1 MSRALVIIYNDAD
14 RARAA
19 KWCQAAPHG
28 MRVEFKE
35 AQRSTEQNAR
45 LWANLSDIAAQKEH
59 CCKRYSTDQWKA
71 LFLNA
76 MGREISFLPSLD
88 GSTFIPWGNS
98 SSDLSKAE
106 MTALLD
112 FIQCWAT
119 ENGVTL
125 HGPNEQAVA

>member
-19 KWCQAAPHG
+19 KWCHAAPEG

-45 LWANLSDIAAQKEH
+45 LWANLSDIAAQAVH
-59 CCKRYSTDQWKA
+59 NGKRYSSDQWKA
-71 LFLNA
+71 IFLHGI
-76 MGREISFLPSLD
+76 GREISFLPSLD

-98 SSDLSKAE
+98 SSELSKAE

-112 FIQCWAT
+112 FIACWAS

-125 HGPNEQAVA
+125 HGPQEQKVA